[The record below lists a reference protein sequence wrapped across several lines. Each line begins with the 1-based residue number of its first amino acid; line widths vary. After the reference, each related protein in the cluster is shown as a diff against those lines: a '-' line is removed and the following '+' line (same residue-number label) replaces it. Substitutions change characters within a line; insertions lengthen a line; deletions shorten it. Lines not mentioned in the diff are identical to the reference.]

1 MGHRQCPS
9 FREELNHAEAQQVAG
24 VPRFARIVQEHSISG
39 LVIAGDMNSSCNQ
52 TAVTKLLRE
61 GCVTPAYRE
70 PEFPTQE
77 LSSKARCHDFLPF
90 VDAYEL
96 HPTPTMWVRDLL
108 PVMLTN
114 TGQLSKPLTQNLQQL
129 FEHYADKGWM
139 NALQQRQWITQIN
152 GAVCGVEAE
161 LAEEISGPLGLSF
174 EQFLQLHQRI
184 IGLGQHWSV
193 DHSLRCHGLELS
205 LPVTPKT
212 YCLDRIWISSTNYVS
227 DRCLRPFQRTSFACS
242 SVARPC
248 QMPGTLL
255 IIYHWG
261 LGLSL
266 AVKAPVGSGGSLSHS
281 RIRIIKKRLNC

>member
-1 MGHRQCPS
+1 
-9 FREELNHAEAQQVAG
+9 
-24 VPRFARIVQEHSISG
+24 
-39 LVIAGDMNSSCNQ
+39 
-52 TAVTKLLRE
+52 
-61 GCVTPAYRE
+61 
-70 PEFPTQE
+70 
-77 LSSKARCHDFLPF
+77 
-90 VDAYEL
+90 
-96 HPTPTMWVRDLL
+96 MWVRDLL

-205 LPVTPKT
+205 LPVAPKT

-227 DRCLRPFQRTSFACS
+227 DRCLRPVSEDKLRLLK
-242 SVARPC
+242 R
-248 QMPGTLL
+248 GETLPNAW
-255 IIYHWG
+255 H
-261 LGLSL
+261 
-266 AVKAPVGSGGSLSHS
+266 
-281 RIRIIKKRLNC
+281 RF